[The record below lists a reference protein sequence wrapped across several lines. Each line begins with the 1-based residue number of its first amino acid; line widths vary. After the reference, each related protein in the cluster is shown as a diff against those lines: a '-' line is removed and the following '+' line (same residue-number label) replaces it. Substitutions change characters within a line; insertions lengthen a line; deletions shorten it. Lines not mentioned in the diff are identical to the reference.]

1 MHVDPSALG
10 GQGPLIA
17 ALVDDLQ
24 RLGVTPGSL
33 LMVHAALRRL
43 GPVDGGAASVLD
55 AIEAAAAPGGT
66 LVMNL
71 GANDDWDWVND
82 RPEPER
88 AALLRDAPPFDHL
101 TAPADPDVGV
111 LAEVFRTR
119 SGTLVVDHPDGRFGT
134 SGPLAAE
141 LVADPPWDDYY
152 GPGSLLE
159 RFVAHG
165 GRVLRL
171 GADLDTVTLLHY
183 AEYLAPVPDKRR
195 VRRHHLVP
203 GPSGPEVRA
212 VESLD
217 DSDGIV
223 DHPGEDYFATILR
236 AYLATGRAATGT
248 VGTARS
254 ELLDGPDLVAFAVA
268 WMAHNLS

>member
-88 AALLRDAPPFDHL
+88 AASWC
-101 TAPADPDVGV
+101 TAVG
-111 LAEVFRTR
+111 
-119 SGTLVVDHPDGRFGT
+119 SCG
-134 SGPLAAE
+134 SGPTST
-141 LVADPPWDDYY
+141 P
-152 GPGSLLE
+152 
-159 RFVAHG
+159 
-165 GRVLRL
+165 
-171 GADLDTVTLLHY
+171 
-183 AEYLAPVPDKRR
+183 
-195 VRRHHLVP
+195 
-203 GPSGPEVRA
+203 
-212 VESLD
+212 
-217 DSDGIV
+217 
-223 DHPGEDYFATILR
+223 
-236 AYLATGRAATGT
+236 
-248 VGTARS
+248 
-254 ELLDGPDLVAFAVA
+254 
-268 WMAHNLS
+268 